1 MIEMD
6 ELLTV
11 EEVAQK
17 LKMHPDHIKRLLR
30 AGKIPGY
37 KIEGSWRV
45 KQSQLE
51 KWIEERRNIT
61 KD

>member
-1 MIEMD
+1 MIIMD

-17 LKMHPDHIKRLLR
+17 LKMHPDTVARLLR
-30 AGKIPGY
+30 TGKIPGY

-45 KQSQLE
+45 KLSELE
-51 KWIEERRNIT
+51 QWIEERKHIT

>member
-1 MIEMD
+1 MD
-6 ELLTV
+6 DLLTV

-45 KQSQLE
+45 KQDELE
-51 KWIEERRNIT
+51 KWIEDRKNT
-61 KD
+61 QKN